1 MAEGHS
7 VKNRSRNAQF
17 AKMPLL
23 VLLGLGTGLAT
34 ALAISLFRWMVE
46 LPDLLFIEF
55 ELTHDSPWMRFLVP
69 VVGVTLLWLFWRSQ
83 HSATRR
89 VGVTHLYEH
98 LSYHHGELPLRNVL
112 NQLVGAVFAIGTG
125 QPVGREGPGVHIGA
139 ALSSWL
145 GVRAGISYNYQRLLI
160 GCGSAAAIAAL
171 FNTPLAGV
179 LFAMEVIL
187 LEYSLTGFTA
197 IIVAA
202 ISADAV
208 TRHLFGAPELL
219 GFGLGNGTVFE
230 QLPILVLL
238 ALCIGFAGLVFQQIT
253 VTLASHRSKYLSI
266 NLLAAGLLV
275 GVLSVY
281 DPGLMTP
288 VHIVMQE
295 TLQGVYTGD
304 HLILLA
310 GFYLLVPP
318 IVLGLGIPG
327 GLIGPS
333 LTSGALIGALIGVA
347 VSGFDTPVDITT
359 MSLIGM
365 AAMLS
370 AVIHAP
376 LAALI
381 AVFELSGS
389 IQTLTLAMTVI
400 VLSDLMMRSLFK
412 KPSIFERLLMAQGL
426 SRDTHLYR
434 RVMMSTSVQEL
445 MDRSLSDRR
454 SGTANERFT
463 SNWYLVKGEE
473 GDRLLSHSELEQSET
488 VLDEDN
494 RFVLVDVK
502 SSLFQALDQLQSE
515 SCDRLVVTNKRGVLL
530 GVLTRKEIDLFYRN
544 AEV

>member
-1 MAEGHS
+1 
-7 VKNRSRNAQF
+7 
-17 AKMPLL
+17 L
-23 VLLGLGTGLAT
+23 
-34 ALAISLFRWMVE
+34 IE
-46 LPDLLFIEF
+46 LPDLLILNF
-55 ELTHDSPWMRFLVP
+55 EITHDSPLMRFAIP
-69 VVGVTLLWLFWRSQ
+69 VLGMTLLWIYWRTQ
-83 HSATRR
+83 PSAARR

-98 LSYHHGELPLRNVL
+98 LSYHHGELPLRNL
-112 NQLVGAVFAIGTG
+112 FNQLIGAVFAIGTG

-145 GVRAGISYNYQRLLI
+145 GVKAGVSYNYQRLLI

-230 QLPILVLL
+230 QLPILILL
-238 ALCIGFAGLVFQQIT
+238 SIVIGFAGLIFQQIT
-253 VTLASHRSKYLSI
+253 VYLASHRSRYLSI
-266 NLLAAGLLV
+266 NLLGAGVLV
-275 GVLSVY
+275 GGFSLL
-281 DPGLMTP
+281 DPSLITP
-288 VHIVMQE
+288 VHIVMQQ
-295 TLQGVYTGD
+295 TLIGVHEGNQ
-304 HLILLA
+304 LLLLA
-310 GFYLLVPP
+310 LFYLLVPP
-318 IVLGLGIPG
+318 ILLGLGIPG

-333 LTSGALIGALIGVA
+333 LTSGALLGALIGVT
-347 VSGFDTPVDITT
+347 VSGFDIPVDTT
-359 MSLIGM
+359 TLSLVGM

-389 IQTLTLAMTVI
+389 IQTLTLAMMVI
-400 VLSDLMMRSLFK
+400 VLSDLIMRSLFR

-426 SRDTHLYR
+426 SRDTRLYR

-454 SGTANERFT
+454 GEIMNERFT
-463 SNWYLVKGEE
+463 SNWYLVKDDKGVKLLANDEITSENQVNSEE
-473 GDRLLSHSELEQSET
+473 T
-488 VLDEDN
+488 
-494 RFVLVDVK
+494 RFALADVK
-502 SSLFQALDQLQSE
+502 SSLFQALEQLQSE
-515 SCDRLVVTNKRGVLL
+515 SCDRLVVTNNKGAHL
-530 GVLTRKEIDLFYRN
+530 GVLTRREIDLFYRN